1 LDEWFHHICA
11 PLSLIARLRARRQGL
26 AYHRAGLRLEAYTE
40 FEIAVPITLRTY
52 LPYVLSETGW
62 SRPSHAASR
71 RREIRAWCQSTFADV
86 FGDTS
91 RDVLFAVYVAY
102 VSREGST

>member
-1 LDEWFHHICA
+1 M
-11 PLSLIARLRARRQGL
+11 
-26 AYHRAGLRLEAYTE
+26 RLEACTE

-52 LPYVLSETGW
+52 LPYVLSETRLESAISCGV
-62 SRPSHAASR
+62 P
-71 RREIRAWCQSTFADV
+71 ETQIRAWCQSTFADV